1 MQGFALMPY
10 KTELKK
16 LQYKDLF
23 EHLDINTYQIDVPD
37 DMFNGWQQTLDL
49 LSEIAK
55 SPAVLIMRLTPSDIS
70 VFTTSNSQG
79 NPYSR
84 HDKEELGNGLYCE
97 TVIKSQSELHI
108 PNALKDK
115 EWDHNPDIKLGM
127 IAYCGLP
134 LTWPDKTPF
143 GTICML
149 DNQEREYSPTYRQ
162 LLKQFQITINANLAS
177 LYQHSELQY
186 LNQILNDQVQQRT
199 SELAQLSGKLIEE
212 IESRRVIENSIDYY
226 KSYDALTGLPNR
238 LSFIDLLTKQL
249 NTSLSP
255 ITTVM
260 YIGLRN
266 FKSINNSYGYVIGD
280 KLLQN
285 FTQRVKRYLNNDTL
299 FSRVTGAEFII
310 AQPKEKLIDAMQLV
324 NQIIACSNTPFTL
337 GEFTI
342 TVPCFIGIAQAPV
355 DSDDA
360 SELIQKAGAAL
371 HISKIDGSQYTFF
384 ATQNHKSIEQRY
396 HLESNLVNVL
406 KNRELTLHYQP
417 LFCLE
422 NSKVIGAEALLRW
435 HSPTLGNIPPDQFI
449 NLAESN
455 GQIIEIGNFVL
466 HTAISQAA
474 KWHAMQLEDFRI
486 AINISP
492 VQFRNLNFA
501 EHIEDLLRLYNLPA
515 SALELEITEGILLQD
530 EHCAQHTI
538 KVLQNLG
545 VRISLDDFGT
555 GYSSLSYLQKYS
567 FDTLKIDRCFI
578 TNIENNEHDRELS
591 KAIIAIGKKLGMHVI
606 AEGVEKQVQDDFIK
620 SEECDIGQGYLYGKP
635 ISAELFES
643 SYLIKID

>member
-49 LSEIAK
+49 LSKIAK

-70 VFTTSNSQG
+70 VFTTSNSQN
-79 NPYSR
+79 NPYRR

-149 DNQEREYSPTYRQ
+149 DSQEREYSPTYRQ
-162 LLKQFQITINANLAS
+162 LLKQFQNTINANLAS

-212 IESRRVIENSIDYY
+212 IENRRVIENSIDYY

-285 FTQRVKRYLNNDTL
+285 FTQRVKRYLNSDTL
-299 FSRVTGAEFII
+299 FSRVAGAEFII
-310 AQPKEKLIDAMQLV
+310 AQPEGKLTDEMQLI
-324 NQIIACSNTPFTL
+324 NQIIACSNAPFTL
-337 GEFTI
+337 GDFTI
-342 TVPCFIGIAQAPV
+342 TVPCFIGIAQAPL

-371 HISKIDGSQYTFF
+371 HMSKIDGSQYTFF
-384 ATQNHKSIEQRY
+384 ATQNHESIEQRY

-417 LFCLE
+417 LFCLK

-435 HSPTLGNIPPDQFI
+435 HSPTLGNVPPDQFI

-474 KWHAMQLEDFRI
+474 KWHAMQLENFRI

-501 EHIEDLLRLYNLPA
+501 EHIEELLSLYNLPA

-578 TNIENNEHDRELS
+578 TNIENNEQDRELS
-591 KAIIAIGKKLGMHVI
+591 KTIIAIGKKLGMHVI
-606 AEGVEKQVQDDFIK
+606 AEGVETRVQDDFIK
-620 SEECDIGQGYLYGKP
+620 FEECDIGQGYLYGKP
-635 ISAELFES
+635 ISAELFENN
-643 SYLIKID
+643 YLC